1 MCLNQLT
8 TRKLIPRKC
17 ETLYVLPVVISC
29 DELVIAGKAYV
40 VKIQINIVPIAV

>member
-1 MCLNQLT
+1 MCFNHV
-8 TRKLIPRKC
+8 TRLKLIPCKR